1 MKRKTIGILAA
12 VLGIVFLGLAGL
24 WYYMQTSAF
33 METAGQTAASTASEM
48 LGVRIDVGSIEVKSL
63 RTLEVHDVAVYDKQA
78 EIIARADKAQVTYR
92 LLSAL
97 SAPAEAVKEV
107 TVSDV
112 EAVIAQRDD
121 GSWNFEDLISKTPGG
136 QKFHGMV
143 RVENGRVIGRMQ
155 GKELTLEKLNGSLD
169 MADYPVMKAE
179 VSGENQGTQV
189 EASGTFDEDRQIVN
203 AKINNMDL
211 GSYLGLVPDGL
222 IPQDVSITGGKVETA
237 QIHAFR
243 NGGKLSFTG
252 DADFA
257 DGAVHIMETDV
268 TGIKGHA
275 AFTDAEALVSVEAD
289 ADGQHAK
296 AHGKIRFD
304 TGDPYLDLTASSESF
319 DPSRILKNLPYQ
331 GAASFDVKVR
341 GTFKNPSI
349 EGQVKVAEGSAMDIP
364 FQNLSA
370 KVRYQDQNV
379 FVKDMR
385 VQVFGGKAEGEAAI
399 AADNLSYTAH
409 VKATGIDMGLLS
421 EIVPQ
426 ASVVTG
432 KATADVGISGVGTSL
447 EQLQAYGSAK
457 LENGTYGA
465 LPIENI
471 NTSFYLAGDNL
482 QLDFLS
488 INLPNHS
495 RLAAEG
501 TITGLLTSPKLDLT
515 YYGAHFDLS
524 LLQKVEPNADVTG
537 LSDFKGTVQGDLAN
551 PQVAVNFS
559 GLKGTLFKQPFDSL
573 KLKASGSLDGVNI
586 DDFLMEKDGKEVW
599 RVAGSI
605 GFTGERK
612 LNLQIDTMGA
622 RMEDIAAL
630 VAPDQPITGN
640 VDNIIKFTGTLDNPK
655 GVGYI
660 HFYRGSYRGV
670 LLSGMDGD
678 YFLEDGVVRLQD
690 FHAYSPMVDMILNGT
705 IDQNRNLSMKV
716 EAKDIDLK
724 RIEHKLPYEVSGHG
738 TFKGYIKGN
747 VDRPEFYGL
756 LDAPD
761 IVLNAQEIK
770 NLHGM
775 VKYRNG
781 NVDIDQFGFEQNG
794 GTYDAVASINTETK
808 AITGEVVVQNADVNA
823 ITALLNQKNDLV
835 QGRLN
840 CSATL
845 AGNVDNPQVAVYG
858 SMPKGTVGGY
868 DVHDVDIDIQL
879 ADQVVAVKKIEGK
892 QGSNGLFSLSGTA
905 GLAAEQP
912 LQGKLSASDL
922 EMGMFAKAAGIQAN
936 VIGTADIEATFGG
949 VVPNPSAD
957 VTISGHNGGVQGS
970 TFDNLNGVFHLK
982 NGLITVDT
990 LTVQKVTGV
999 KTYQASAKGII
1010 PSRALFAD
1018 KNEQLD
1024 DIEQIQLTVSL
1035 DQADLSLLPTVS
1047 KQVDWAVGATAG
1059 NLKIHGTL
1067 AHPLVDGTVGLTNG
1081 AVKWKMLEKPMT
1093 DMNAKITF
1101 AGSKVTV
1108 QDFSGKMGEGT
1119 YSLTG
1124 FVLLDGVSPDK
1135 YDFTLKADKLDIQ
1148 SDLFR
1153 GPITGE
1159 IHVFDTDFYGRHMP
1173 KISGTVDF
1181 QNCMVSVPAIP
1192 DGDSDLPDAVLDV
1205 QVNVGDK
1212 VHFYSSYLY
1221 DLYLGGQFHI
1231 GGIVSHPKMSG
1242 SLQVKR
1248 GGTINYLK
1256 TEFKIR
1262 EGLATFD
1269 QVASFLPSIDFFA
1282 DTRLT
1287 QAKVFLSAK
1296 GPLDKMEI
1304 KLTSS
1309 PEMSQ
1314 TQIIQLLTLRDAYK
1328 NGQKNMNAGDMLSVG
1343 IQMSFLS
1350 EVEDILRDF
1359 LFLDQFTISRG
1370 SGSIYDRHDLENE
1383 TNKYDFNVQMGKY
1396 ISDRVM
1402 VKYTRSLGG
1411 QNVNRYG
1418 LQYDFNDKL
1427 GLTFDREGSG
1437 YIVGLEARMSF

>member
-97 SAPAEAVKEV
+97 SAPTEAVKEV

-155 GKELTLEKLNGSLD
+155 GKELTLEKVNGSLD

>member
-1 MKRKTIGILAA
+1 MKRKTVGILAA
-12 VLGIVFLGLAGL
+12 VLALVVLGLGGL
-24 WYYMQTSAF
+24 WYYMQTSSF
-33 METAGQTAASTASEM
+33 MEKAGHTAAATASEM
-48 LGVRIDVGSIEVKSL
+48 LGVRVDVGDIEVKSL
-63 RTLEVHDVAVYDKQA
+63 RTLEIHNVAIYDKQA
-78 EIIARADKAQVTYR
+78 EIIARAEKAQVTYR

-97 SAPAEAVKEV
+97 SAPVDAVKEV

-112 EAVIAQRDD
+112 EAVIAKRED
-121 GSWNFEDLISKTPGG
+121 GSWNFEDLIGESSGG
-136 QKFHGMV
+136 QKFHGVV
-143 RVENGRVIGRMQ
+143 RMENGRVTGRME
-155 GKELTLEKLNGSLD
+155 GKELTLEKVCGSLD
-169 MADYPVMKAE
+169 LADYPVMKAE
-179 VSGENQGTQV
+179 LAGENQGMQV
-189 EASGTFDEDRQIVN
+189 EASGTFDEDRQIMN
-203 AKINNMDL
+203 AKINNVDL
-211 GSYLGLVPDGL
+211 SNYLGLVPEGV
-222 IPQDVSITGGKVETA
+222 IPEEVSVQGGKVEKA
-237 QIHAFR
+237 EIHAFR
-243 NGGKLSFTG
+243 DGSKLSFTG

-257 DGAVHIMETDV
+257 EGAVRIMDTEV
-268 TGIKGHA
+268 KGIKGHA
-275 AFTDAEALVSVEAD
+275 AFTDAEALLSVEAE
-289 ADGQHAK
+289 ANGQRAK
-296 AHGKIRFD
+296 AHGKVRFD
-304 TGDPYLDLTASSESF
+304 TGEPYLDLTASSDSF
-319 DPSRILKNLPYQ
+319 DPSQILRNIPYQ
-331 GAASFDVKVR
+331 GAASFDVKIR
-341 GTFKNPSI
+341 GPFKNPSV
-349 EGQVKVAEGSAMDIP
+349 EGEIKVGEGTAEEIP

-370 KVRYQDQNV
+370 RVRYQDQNV
-379 FVKDMR
+379 FVQDMH
-385 VQVFGGKAEGEAAI
+385 VKVLGGQVEGEAAL
-399 AADNLSYTAH
+399 AADTLSYTAH
-409 VKATGIDMGLLS
+409 IKASGLDMTQLS
-421 EIVPQ
+421 SLIPQ
-426 ASVVTG
+426 LADVTG
-432 KATADVGISGVGTSL
+432 RGMADVGISGVGSDL
-447 EQLQAYGSAK
+447 ANMQAYGSVK
-457 LENGTYGA
+457 LEKGSYGS
-465 LPIENI
+465 LPIEDAH
-471 NTSFYLAGDNL
+471 TSFYMADDNL
-482 QLDFLS
+482 QIDFLS
-488 INLPNHS
+488 VNLPNHS

-501 TITGLLTSPKLDLT
+501 TVTDFLTSPKLDLA

-524 LLQKVEPNADVTG
+524 LLQQIESKADLTG
-537 LSDFKGTVQGDLAN
+537 LSDFKGTIQGDLSN
-551 PQVAVNFS
+551 PQVEVKFS

-573 KLKASGSLDGVNI
+573 KLTASGSLDGVHI
-586 DDFLMEKDGKEVW
+586 DDFLMEKDGREVW
-599 RVAGSI
+599 RVAGSV
-605 GFTGERK
+605 GFTGERNI
-612 LNLQIDTMGA
+612 NLQIDTMGA

-640 VDNIIKFTGTLDNPK
+640 VDNIITFTGTLDNPK

-660 HFYRGSYRGV
+660 HFYRGSYRGM

-678 YFLEDGVVRLQD
+678 YFLEDGIVRLQD
-690 FHAYSPMVDMILNGT
+690 FHAYSPMIDMILNGT
-705 IDQNRNLSMKV
+705 IDQDRNLSMKV

-738 TFKGYIKGN
+738 TFKGQIRGN

-761 IVLNAQEIK
+761 IFLNGQEIK
-770 NLHGM
+770 NLHGLI
-775 VKYRNG
+775 KYRNG
-781 NVDIDQFGFEQNG
+781 MLNVDQFGFEQNG
-794 GTYDAVASINTETK
+794 GSYDAVASINTETK
-808 AITGEVVVQNADVNA
+808 AVSGDVVIQNADINA
-823 ITALLNQKNDLV
+823 ITALLNQKNDLI
-835 QGRLN
+835 QGHLN

-845 AGNVDNPQVAVYG
+845 SGTTDNPAVSLYG
-858 SMPKGTVGGY
+858 AMTKGTVGGY
-868 DVHDVDIDIQL
+868 DVHDVDIDMQL
-879 ADQVVAVKKIEGK
+879 ADHVITLKEIAGK
-892 QGSNGLFSLSGTA
+892 QGDSGAFRLT
-905 GLAAEQP
+905 GTLGTSSDSP
-912 LQGKLSASDL
+912 VQGTLSASNL
-922 EMGMFAKAAGIQAN
+922 EMGMFSKAAGIQAE
-936 VIGTADIEATFGG
+936 VIGTADMEASFGG
-949 VVPNPSAD
+949 VVSNPSAD
-957 VTISGHNGGVQGS
+957 VTISGHNGGVHGS
-970 TFDNLNGVFHLK
+970 TFDDLTGVFHLK

-990 LTVQKVTGV
+990 LNVQKQAGERN
-999 KTYQASAKGII
+999 YQASAKGII
-1010 PSRALFAD
+1010 PSRAIFAD
-1018 KNEQLD
+1018 KDEQLD
-1024 DIEQIQLTVSL
+1024 DIEQIQLTVAL

-1047 KQVDWAVGATAG
+1047 KQVDWAVGATTG
-1059 NLKIHGTL
+1059 NLKVHGTL
-1067 AHPLVDGTVGLTNG
+1067 AHPLIDGALGLTDG
-1081 AVKWKMLEKPMT
+1081 AVKWKALEKPIT

-1108 QDFSGKMGEGT
+1108 QEFSGKMGEGR

-1124 FVLLDGVSPDK
+1124 SMLVNGISPEK

-1153 GPITGE
+1153 GPLTGE
-1159 IHVFDTDFYGRHMP
+1159 IHVFDTDFYGRKMP
-1173 KISGTVDF
+1173 KISGNVDF
-1181 QNCMVSVPAIP
+1181 QHCMVSVPTIP
-1192 DGDSDLPDAVLDV
+1192 DGDSNLPDAVMDV

-1262 EGLATFD
+1262 EGVATFD

-1287 QAKVFLSAK
+1287 QAKIFLSAK

-1350 EVEDILRDF
+1350 EVEDILRDV

-1402 VKYTRSLGG
+1402 LKYTRSIGG
-1411 QNVNRYG
+1411 ENVNRYG

-1437 YIVGLEARMSF
+1437 YIVGLEARMTF

>member
-155 GKELTLEKLNGSLD
+155 GKELTLEKVNGSLD

-1047 KQVDWAVGATAG
+1047 KQVDWAVGATTG

-1359 LFLDQFTISRG
+1359 LFLDQFTVSRG

>member
-155 GKELTLEKLNGSLD
+155 GKELTLEKVNGSLD

-1047 KQVDWAVGATAG
+1047 KQVDWAVGATTG

>member
-155 GKELTLEKLNGSLD
+155 GKELTLEKVNGSLD

-1018 KNEQLD
+1018 ENEQLD

-1047 KQVDWAVGATAG
+1047 KQVDWAVGATTG

>member
-1 MKRKTIGILAA
+1 MKRKTLGILAA
-12 VLGIVFLGLAGL
+12 ALGLTLLVLAGL

-33 METAGQTAASTASEM
+33 METAGRTAASTASEM

-78 EIIARADKAQVTYR
+78 EIIARAEKAQVTYR

-107 TVSDV
+107 TISHV
-112 EAVIAQRDD
+112 EAVVSQRDD

-136 QKFHGMV
+136 QKFHGLV
-143 RVENGRVIGRMQ
+143 RVEDGCITGRMQ
-155 GKELTLEKLNGSLD
+155 GKELTLEKVSGSLD
-169 MADYPVMKAE
+169 MADYPVMKAKIR
-179 VSGENQGTQV
+179 GENQGTQV
-189 EASGTFDEDRQIVN
+189 EASGTFDDDRQIVN
-203 AKINNMDL
+203 AKINNMEL
-211 GSYLGLVPDGL
+211 ESYLGLVPDGL
-222 IPQDVSITGGKVETA
+222 IPQDVSLTGGKVEAA

-243 NGGKLSFTG
+243 DGSKLSFTG
-252 DADFA
+252 DVDFS
-257 DGAVHIMETDV
+257 DGAVRIMETDV

-289 ADGQHAK
+289 SAGQHAK

-319 DPSRILKNLPYQ
+319 DPSLVLKNLPYQ
-331 GAASFDVKVR
+331 GAAAFDVKVR

-349 EGQVKVAEGSAMDIP
+349 EGQVKVADGSAMDIP

-370 KVRYQDQNV
+370 MVRYQDQNV
-379 FVKDMR
+379 FVKDLR
-385 VQVFGGKAEGEAAI
+385 VQVFGGQVEGEAAI

-409 VKATGIDMGLLS
+409 VKISGIDIGQLAQV
-421 EIVPQ
+421 VPQ
-426 ASVVTG
+426 AAVVTG
-432 KATADVGISGVGTSL
+432 KVTADLGISGVGTSMDK
-447 EQLQAYGSAK
+447 LQAYGSAK
-457 LENGTYGA
+457 LENGSYGE
-465 LPIENI
+465 LPVENI
-471 NTSFYLAGDNL
+471 NTSFYLAGENL

-488 INLPNHS
+488 VNLPNHS

-501 TITGLLTSPKLDLT
+501 TITGLTTSPKLDLA

-524 LLQKVEPNADVTG
+524 LLQMVEPQADVTG

-551 PQVAVNFS
+551 PQVVVKFS

-573 KLKASGSLDGVNI
+573 KLTASGSLDGVHI
-586 DDFLMEKDGKEVW
+586 DDFLMEKNGKEVW
-599 RVAGSI
+599 RVAGSV
-605 GFTGERK
+605 GFAGERK
-612 LNLQIDTMGA
+612 IDLQIDTMGA

-660 HFYRGSYRGV
+660 HFYRGSYRGI

-747 VDRPEFYGL
+747 VERPEFYGI

-761 IVLNAQEIK
+761 IVLNDQEIK

-781 NVDIDQFGFEQNG
+781 SVDVDQFGFEQNG
-794 GTYDAVASINTETK
+794 GTYDAVASVNTETK
-808 AITGEVVVQNADVNA
+808 AITGDIVVQNADINA

-835 QGRLN
+835 QGRLD

-845 AGNVDNPQVAVYG
+845 AGTVDNPQVSVYG
-858 SMPKGTVGGY
+858 SMSKGTVGGY
-868 DVHDVDIDIQL
+868 DVHDVDLDLQL
-879 ADQVVAVKKIEGK
+879 ADQVVTVKEIAGK
-892 QGSNGLFSLSGTA
+892 QGSKGLFTLTGTV
-905 GLAAEQP
+905 GIAAEQP
-912 LQGKLSASDL
+912 IQGKLSASDL
-922 EMGMFAKAAGIQAN
+922 EMGMFAKAVGIQAD

-949 VVPNPSAD
+949 VLTNPSAD
-957 VTISGHNGGVQGS
+957 VTVSGHNGGVQGS
-970 TFDNLNGVFHLK
+970 TFDTLDGSFHLK
-982 NGLITVDT
+982 NGLITVDDF
-990 LTVQKVTGV
+990 LVKKMAGD

-1010 PSRALFAD
+1010 PSRAIFAD

-1047 KQVDWAVGATAG
+1047 KQVDWAVGATTG
-1059 NLKIHGTL
+1059 NLKVHGTL
-1067 AHPLVDGTVGLTNG
+1067 AHPLIDGTVGLTNG
-1081 AVKWKMLEKPMT
+1081 AVKWKALEKPIT

-1124 FVLLDGVSPDK
+1124 FLLLDGVAPDK
-1135 YDFTLKADKLDIQ
+1135 YDFTLKAGKLDVQ
-1148 SDLFR
+1148 SDFFR
-1153 GPITGE
+1153 GPLTGE

-1181 QNCMVSVPAIP
+1181 QHCMISVPTIP
-1192 DGDSDLPDAVLDV
+1192 EGESNLPDAVMDI

-1221 DLYLGGQFHI
+1221 DLYLGGQFHM

>member
-24 WYYMQTSAF
+24 LYYMQTSAF

-155 GKELTLEKLNGSLD
+155 GKELTLEKVNGSLD

-304 TGDPYLDLTASSESF
+304 TGAPYLDLTASSESF

-551 PQVAVNFS
+551 PQVAVKFS

-1047 KQVDWAVGATAG
+1047 KQVDWAVGATTG

>member
-155 GKELTLEKLNGSLD
+155 GKELTLEKVNGSLD

-551 PQVAVNFS
+551 PQVAVKFS

-1047 KQVDWAVGATAG
+1047 KQVDWAVGATTG

>member
-155 GKELTLEKLNGSLD
+155 GKELTLEKVNGSLD

-243 NGGKLSFTG
+243 DGSKLSFTG

-409 VKATGIDMGLLS
+409 VKATEIDMGLLS

-794 GTYDAVASINTETK
+794 GTYDAVASINMETK